1 MACASCRPNGTA
13 EESRRS
19 RSAAPPAV
27 ASRIPGGY
35 SRLPPSDDIGRKR
48 ETPMNSTPDP
58 KEIKPRDALIAGADE
73 GLTHAHEQIK
83 RADEQLTRL
92 TEQLARMERDD
103 ARPPSARLGSQG
115 LGSQGLGSPEPGPH
129 GPSLRPPPGG
139 RPALLTLVGLSLA
152 ACITVVAL
160 LVLLLSYGDGPTL
173 IVARWAPQPV
183 PTPSLPP
190 ENLPSPAQPAP
201 STVQVAAVEPA
212 PAQATPPQAATL
224 AQAAPQDAAP
234 AAPAAL
240 PDQTQLLQTIAR
252 DLANL
257 ERTIEQLKANQQQM
271 AGDNSKAIGELKA
284 SQEEIK
290 RVLAKVSE
298 QSPPKTSPP
307 QTRPAPT
314 QPAPTLRKPERT
326 RQSSQARARPRYRR
340 EWIYDDDW

>member
-1 MACASCRPNGTA
+1 
-13 EESRRS
+13 
-19 RSAAPPAV
+19 
-27 ASRIPGGY
+27 
-35 SRLPPSDDIGRKR
+35 
-48 ETPMNSTPDP
+48 MNSTPDP
-58 KEIKPRDALIAGADE
+58 KETKARDAPIAGAEE
-73 GLTHAHEQIK
+73 GLTHAHEQIR

-103 ARPPSARLGSQG
+103 ARPPSTRLGSQG
-115 LGSQGLGSPEPGPH
+115 LGTPEPGPH
-129 GPSLRPPPGG
+129 GPGLQPPPAG

-183 PTPSLPP
+183 STPSLSP

-212 PAQATPPQAATL
+212 PPQATPPQAATL
-224 AQAAPQDAAP
+224 AQAAPQDTAP
-234 AAPAAL
+234 AVPAAV
-240 PDQTQLLQTIAR
+240 PDQTQLLQTMAR

-257 ERTIEQLKANQQQM
+257 ERSIEQLKANQQQM
-271 AGDNSKAIGELKA
+271 AGDNSKAIAELKA
-284 SQEEIK
+284 SQEEMK

-298 QSPPKTSPP
+298 PSPPKTSPP

-314 QPAPTLRKPERT
+314 QPAPALRNPERA
-326 RQSSQARARPRYRR
+326 RERPQARARPRFRR